1 MSLQTLTTCEKRSF
15 QTPIE
20 IRSFP
25 VSVCVCMYV
34 CVCVCVCVSVRVCVC
49 VCVCACLSECLELY
63 VPLCVCVCVC
73 VHVRVCVRARACVS
87 ARLHTNSALV
97 HAVPEKKYKVQ
108 LHLWCACSNLHHHQK
123 TTNFV
128 TTKPLPRTN
137 DRKVNCCFPGT
148 PRSYHHVKIHLE
160 SHFYLNDTTSTSITQ

>member
-63 VPLCVCVCVC
+63 VPLCVCVCV
-73 VHVRVCVRARACVS
+73 RARACV
-87 ARLHTNSALV
+87 
-97 HAVPEKKYKVQ
+97 
-108 LHLWCACSNLHHHQK
+108 CACTCVCVCSFAHKFCTRTRGTGKEVQSPTPLVVCVLKLAPPPKDHQFRDHK
-123 TTNFV
+123 T
-128 TTKPLPRTN
+128 PASDQRQESQLLLPR
-137 DRKVNCCFPGT
+137 DPEILS
-148 PRSYHHVKIHLE
+148 PRQDPS
-160 SHFYLNDTTSTSITQ
+160 